1 MFKSVSATLVLVAG
15 ALSVSAQAGSHLG
28 GRAYDDPTVVTE
40 WNAIAEANIPASAG
54 VILPRTYAMMHVAM
68 FDAVNSIEGGY
79 SPYRVR
85 IAALRFASS
94 EAAAA
99 QAAHDIMVALQ
110 PAGTATYDAALA
122 ERLADIQPL
131 RAQLGTHVG
140 REVAKKILEWR
151 STDGW
156 SLPQTFTPAAV
167 PGVWRPTPP
176 AFAPAAFVQ
185 SVDAVP
191 FGLPRP
197 YYFMPRR
204 PPELDSQEYAD
215 AVNEIKAIGGVN
227 STVRTAEQTLQARLW
242 ASINYKTNWGG
253 VWNQVARHAA
263 TERKLS
269 LIQSAR
275 LFALLNTTMQDS
287 VQTSMASKFAYSLWR
302 PVHAIQL
309 ADQDTNPATDP
320 DTGWMPLLPTP
331 PYPSYAGNMA
341 CIGAGTA
348 RALQLFFGTNDIA
361 VSVTWEGTNG
371 NANVTRD
378 FAGFQQLSEH
388 QGISRE
394 YGGIHYHFDTTASW
408 EMCPKI
414 AGYIY
419 GNFMRPTRF

>member
-1 MFKSVSATLVLVAG
+1 MFKSVSATLALAAS
-15 ALSVSAQAGSHLG
+15 ALSINAQAG
-28 GRAYDDPTVVTE
+28 AYPAGNYGDPSVVTQ
-40 WNAIAEANIPASAG
+40 WNTIAEANIPASAG
-54 VILPRTYAMMHVAM
+54 VTLPRTYAMMHVAM

-79 SPYRVR
+79 TPYRVR
-85 IAALRFASS
+85 VPALRYASS

-99 QAAHDIMVALQ
+99 QAARDILVALQ

-122 ERLADIQPL
+122 GRLAGIHAY
-131 RAQLGTHVG
+131 RAQLGTQVG
-140 REVAKKILEWR
+140 REVAKQILEWR
-151 STDGW
+151 ASDGW
-156 SLPQTFTPAAV
+156 NLPQTFTPAAV

-176 AFAPAAFVQ
+176 AFAAAGFVQ

-215 AVNEIKAIGGVN
+215 AVNEIKAIGGAN
-227 STVRTAEQTLQARLW
+227 SAVRTAEQTLQARVW
-242 ASINYKTNWGG
+242 ASVNYKTLWSG
-253 VWNQVARHAA
+253 VWTQVARNAA

-275 LFALLNTTMQDS
+275 LFALVNTTMQDS
-287 VQTSMASKFAYSLWR
+287 VQTSMASKYAYSLWR

-309 ADQDTNPATDP
+309 ADQDMNPATDP
-320 DTGWMPLLPTP
+320 DAGWMPLLITP

-348 RALQLFFGTNDIA
+348 RALQLFFGTNDIP
-361 VSVTWEGTNG
+361 VTVTWTGING
-371 NANVTRD
+371 NADVTRN

-388 QGISRE
+388 GAISRE

-414 AGYIY
+414 GAHIFANY
-419 GNFMRPTRF
+419 MRPRY

>member
-1 MFKSVSATLVLVAG
+1 MFKFVSASLALVAG
-15 ALSVSAQAGSHLG
+15 ALSVSAQAGNHP
-28 GRAYDDPTVVTE
+28 GRTIEDASVVTQ
-40 WNAIAEANIPASAG
+40 WNAIAEANIPASAS
-54 VILPRTYAMMHVAM
+54 VTLPRTYAMMHVAM

-85 IAALRFASS
+85 IPALRFASS

-110 PAGTATYDAALA
+110 PAGTAGYDSALA
-122 ERLADIQPL
+122 ARLADIQPL
-131 RAQLGTHVG
+131 RAQLGSQVG

-151 STDGW
+151 ATDGW
-156 SLPQTFTPAAV
+156 NQPQTFTPAPL

-176 AFAPAAFVQ
+176 TFAAAAFVQ

-215 AVNEIKAIGGVN
+215 GVNEIKAIGGVN
-227 STVRTAEQTLQARLW
+227 STVRTAEQTLQARVW
-242 ASINYKTNWGG
+242 ASINYKTLWSGA
-253 VWNQVARHAA
+253 WNQVTRNVA
-263 TERKLS
+263 TSRKLS
-269 LIQSAR
+269 LIESAR
-275 LFALLNTTMQDS
+275 LFALVNTTMQDS

-309 ADQDTNPATDP
+309 ADQDMNPATDADP
-320 DTGWMPLLPTP
+320 SWMPLLPTP

-361 VSVTWEGTNG
+361 VSLTWEGING

-378 FAGFQQLSEH
+378 FAGFQQISEH
-388 QGISRE
+388 QAVSRE
-394 YGGIHYHFDTTASW
+394 YGGIHYHFDTTASQ

-414 AGYIY
+414 AGYIH
-419 GNFMRPTRF
+419 GHFMRPTRY